1 MWRDRD
7 AHPYPR
13 LSERCVYEVVYFMK
27 LGEFTRIRRPA
38 VAGQFY
44 PGTSEE
50 LSATLDKLLSLAGPE
65 GGSVREDA
73 FAKLVRAVVA
83 PHAGYVY
90 SGPTAAKTFAR
101 AAGVS
106 YERVL
111 LLAPSH
117 RIPFSGLAL
126 SGCDAFATPIGDI
139 PVDADA
145 VGSLS
150 RERGFAIRDDAHDG
164 EHALEVELP
173 FVAGLFPGTP
183 IIPMIC
189 GFVDDGILQ
198 ACADTLLQYWSDDTL
213 WVVSSDFTHYGAA
226 FAYQPFTDNIPEKLK
241 ALDMGAVERILNFD
255 QQGFSDYLI
264 ETGATICGANP
275 IRLLLE
281 TISLA
286 GDAADF
292 TATLVELTNS
302 GELTGEY
309 SHCVGYAGIVFE
321 SAVS

>member
-1 MWRDRD
+1 MNE
-7 AHPYPR
+7 H
-13 LSERCVYEVVYFMK
+13 
-27 LGEFTRIRRPA
+27 TRIRRPA

-44 PGTSEE
+44 PGTPEE
-50 LSATLDKLLSLAGPE
+50 LSATLDKLLGLAGVE
-65 GGSVREDA
+65 GRSANEEA
-73 FAKLVRAVVA
+73 PAKLVRAVVA

-90 SGPTAAKTFAR
+90 SGPTAARTFAR
-101 AAGVS
+101 AAGAS
-106 YERVL
+106 YKRVL

-117 RIPFSGLAL
+117 RIPLSGLAL
-126 SGCDAFATPIGDI
+126 SACDAFATPLGDI
-139 PVDADA
+139 PVDVDA
-145 VGSLS
+145 VRALS
-150 RERGFAIRDDAHDG
+150 RESGFAIRDDAHEG

-173 FVAGLFPGTP
+173 FVARLFPGTP
-183 IIPMIC
+183 ILPMIC
-189 GFVDDGILQ
+189 GAVDGAILRS
-198 ACADTLLQYWSDDTL
+198 CAEALLPYWSEDTL

-226 FAYQPFTDNIPEKLK
+226 FAYQPFTDNIPAKLK
-241 ALDMGAVERILNFD
+241 ALDKGAVERILNFD

-286 GDAADF
+286 EDADDL

-302 GELTGEY
+302 GESTGDY

-321 SAVS
+321 RS